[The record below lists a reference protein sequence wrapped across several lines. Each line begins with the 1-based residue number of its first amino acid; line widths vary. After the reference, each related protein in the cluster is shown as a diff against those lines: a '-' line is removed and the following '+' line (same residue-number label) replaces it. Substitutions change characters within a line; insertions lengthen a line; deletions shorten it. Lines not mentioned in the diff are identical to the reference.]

1 MNFGDS
7 SATGDEVDEWVETH
21 AGRPAN
27 LDSAANAGMID
38 DIPDLD
44 GDGGD
49 EAEGISSGI
58 KGMSVSD
65 AKGGDT
71 PDLDDIPDMEE
82 DLEEDED
89 EATAAPKR
97 TAPTSNVIDA
107 R

>member
-7 SATGDEVDEWVETH
+7 SATGDEADEWVETH
-21 AGRPAN
+21 AGRPTHA
-27 LDSAANAGMID
+27 DSAANPGVID

-44 GDGGD
+44 GEGADD
-49 EAEGISSGI
+49 AEGLSSGM

-65 AKGGDT
+65 AKDT

-97 TAPTSNVIDA
+97 SALTNNVIEA